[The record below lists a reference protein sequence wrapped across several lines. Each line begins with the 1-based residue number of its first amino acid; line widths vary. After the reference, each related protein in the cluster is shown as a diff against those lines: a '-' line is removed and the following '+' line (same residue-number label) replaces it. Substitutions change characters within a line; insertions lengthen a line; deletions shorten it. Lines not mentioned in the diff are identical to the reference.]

1 MAEFVESASVADLD
15 EDCLKERQFAMPFFL
30 DFAGPSP

>member
-1 MAEFVESASVADLD
+1 MAQFVESASVSNLD
-15 EDCLKERQFAMPFFL
+15 EDCLAERQLAMPFFL